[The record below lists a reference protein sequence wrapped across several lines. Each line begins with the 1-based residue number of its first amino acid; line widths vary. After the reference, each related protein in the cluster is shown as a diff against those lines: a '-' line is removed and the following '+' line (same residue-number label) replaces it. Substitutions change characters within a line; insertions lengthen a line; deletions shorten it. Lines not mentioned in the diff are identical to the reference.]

1 MPRGG
6 VEQHR
11 VVEGDRAAVRR
22 EQAGDHIDDRGLAGA
37 RRPEQRRR
45 AARRIEAHGKLQRAK
60 LLLHVDGEHDHSPWK
75 RTLARRASHSEAN
88 SAANAN
94 TIAIKTSRPAAASPP
109 GTWVKV

>member
-1 MPRGG
+1 MPRAASNSTVSSMAIEPRSG
-6 VEQHR
+6 VSR
-11 VVEGDRAAVRR
+11 PAIIFTTDVFPAPEGPNKRR
-22 EQAGDHIDDRGLAGA
+22 H
-37 RRPEQRRR
+37 
-45 AARRIEAHGKLQRAK
+45 AARRVEAHGKFQRAK

-75 RTLARRASHSEAN
+75 RMVARRASHSEAS